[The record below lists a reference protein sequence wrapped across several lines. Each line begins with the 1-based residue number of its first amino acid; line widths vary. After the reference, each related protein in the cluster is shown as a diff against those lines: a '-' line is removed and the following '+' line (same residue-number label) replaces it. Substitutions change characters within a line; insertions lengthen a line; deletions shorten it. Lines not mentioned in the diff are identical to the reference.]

1 MTKSAVPAADRGPRR
16 RLLAALLLATS
27 LLPGL
32 GHAQAQGASAA
43 VMAALREP
51 GTIVLMRHARAP
63 GVGDPAGFKIDD
75 CSTQRNLN
83 DEGRAD
89 ARALGQRLREAGV
102 PVGRVL
108 SSAWCRCLETA
119 RLLGVGPVQA
129 HPAFASIFP
138 EDAKGDEITAQ
149 ARQVIADWRGPG
161 VLLAVTHQVNIQA
174 LAGVNTSSGE
184 MVVLKKRPD
193 GTLQEVGRL
202 QP

>member
-1 MTKSAVPAADRGPRR
+1 MAALISPTR
-16 RLLAALLLATS
+16 RLLLALLSAAALLSGPVRAET
-27 LLPGL
+27 PPAAG
-32 GHAQAQGASAA
+32 AA

-63 GVGDPAGFKIDD
+63 GVGDPAGFKLDD

-138 EDAKGDEITAQ
+138 DDAKRDEITAQ